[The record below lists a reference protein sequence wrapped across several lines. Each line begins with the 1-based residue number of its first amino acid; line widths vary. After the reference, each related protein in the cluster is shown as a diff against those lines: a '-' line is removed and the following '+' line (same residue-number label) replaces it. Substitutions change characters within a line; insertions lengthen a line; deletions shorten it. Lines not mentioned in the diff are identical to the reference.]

1 METDTD
7 IEIKM
12 LKQREKEIS
21 KVVNRYMRIRLKRRI
36 RKVFG
41 LRLRWKSTI
50 NIKWKELKSDT
61 NKRKTVFLMVDLSVE
76 QRNQK
81 IYILEK
87 PNIKTTLN
95 FS

>member
-1 METDTD
+1 LGIFLFFKFLLYLLIHMETDTD

-41 LRLRWKSTI
+41 LRLR
-50 NIKWKELKSDT
+50 
-61 NKRKTVFLMVDLSVE
+61 
-76 QRNQK
+76 
-81 IYILEK
+81 
-87 PNIKTTLN
+87 
-95 FS
+95 

>member
-21 KVVNRYMRIRLKRRI
+21 KVVNRYMRIRLKSRI

-41 LRLRWKSTI
+41 LRLR
-50 NIKWKELKSDT
+50 
-61 NKRKTVFLMVDLSVE
+61 
-76 QRNQK
+76 
-81 IYILEK
+81 
-87 PNIKTTLN
+87 
-95 FS
+95 